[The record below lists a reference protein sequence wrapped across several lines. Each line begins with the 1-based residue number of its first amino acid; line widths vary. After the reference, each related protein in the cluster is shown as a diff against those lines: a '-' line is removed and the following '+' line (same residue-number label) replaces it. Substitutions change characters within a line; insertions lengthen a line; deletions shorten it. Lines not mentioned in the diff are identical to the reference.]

1 MRINTEKGGGRVIL
15 EGMYPYA
22 EDNVAIRIDVKFLKS
37 NDGGVFHEEGIN
49 SINTTLFSDH
59 RMRLRRSL

>member
-1 MRINTEKGGGRVIL
+1 
-15 EGMYPYA
+15 MYPYA
-22 EDNVAIRIDVKFLKS
+22 EDNVVIRIDVKFLKS